1 MHTNLYQFDWKY
13 HHAQTFLLFRLQ
25 MQYDMT
31 ALKIF
36 KWWLTKEI
44 DNYEDAQ
51 FKKVDENKLDIT
63 IDSPSLRRYLLIN
76 LEI

>member
-1 MHTNLYQFDWKY
+1 
-13 HHAQTFLLFRLQ
+13 

-63 IDSPSLRRYLLIN
+63 IDSPSLRRYLFNKFRDITGFTVRYGTVRLVT
-76 LEI
+76 ET